1 MENVI
6 AEVRAA
12 LEASADEKTKSTSQ
26 HVFKEKITFYGV
38 RVPVV
43 NHIGKEFFA
52 KVQDKPKAELFRLCE
67 ELWQSGY
74 IEESFIAC
82 NWSYYIRDRY
92 EREDFY
98 VFERWVDAY
107 VTNWASCDTL
117 CNHTVETFIEM
128 FPDFSDKLQAWAKSD
143 NRWMKRA
150 AAVTFIIPAR
160 KGLFPDDI
168 FAIADILL
176 TDPDDMVQKGYG
188 WMLKTTSEA
197 YQEKVFRYVMEHKDI
212 IPRTALRYAIE
223 KMPAELKA
231 RAMAK

>member
-6 AEVRAA
+6 AEIRAA
-12 LEASADEKTKSTSQ
+12 LEASSDEKTKSTSQ
-26 HVFKEKITFYGV
+26 NVFKEKITFYGV

-43 NHIGKEFFA
+43 NHISKEFFA

-92 EREDFY
+92 QREDFY
-98 VFERWVDAY
+98 IFEKWIDSY

-117 CNHTVETFIEM
+117 CNHTVGTFIEM
-128 FPDFSDKLQAWAKSD
+128 FPDFSGKLKEWAKSD

-160 KGLFPDDI
+160 KGLLPDDV

-176 TDPDDMVQKGYG
+176 TIRMIWYKKDMAGCSKRPVKLIGKECSG
-188 WMLKTTSEA
+188 M
-197 YQEKVFRYVMEHKDI
+197 
-212 IPRTALRYAIE
+212 
-223 KMPAELKA
+223 
-231 RAMAK
+231 